1 MTAAVSAVWGGR
13 RREREGEGE
22 REGKE
27 GERGKGRER
36 EGEGGTVSY
45 QSYISYSASTDLLS
59 LFNLSLQRLIL
70 LL

>member
-36 EGEGGTVSY
+36 EGEGEGGTV
-45 QSYISYSASTDLLS
+45 SYISYSASTDLS